1 MRGGVQAQMS
11 NKLPVMSRLGVVFLT
26 WRRHLEKTTK
36 SHSLTLNQYYIL
48 RQLKQKEYLNPSEI
62 AEMLFADRPTATVVI
77 DNLKKYGYV
86 RKERDA
92 EDGKRIRVSITEAGV
107 RQVDKAEKDMEEM
120 TTFDPLACL
129 SEEEKQTLE
138 ALLVKMQNH
147 MKNLKL

>member
-1 MRGGVQAQMS
+1 MS
-11 NKLPVMSRLGVVFLT
+11 KKLPVMSRLGVVFLT

-62 AEMLFADRPTATVVI
+62 AEILFADRPTATVVI

-86 RKERDA
+86 KKERDA
-92 EDGKRIRVSITEAGV
+92 EDGKRIRVSITEAGI
-107 RQVDKAEKDMEEM
+107 RQVDEAERDMEEM

-138 ALLVKMQNH
+138 ELLVKMQNH
-147 MKNLKL
+147 MKNLNR

>member
-1 MRGGVQAQMS
+1 MS
-11 NKLPVMSRLGVVFLT
+11 KKLPVMSRLGVVFLT

-147 MKNLKL
+147 MKNLNR

>member
-1 MRGGVQAQMS
+1 MS

-92 EDGKRIRVSITEAGV
+92 EDGKRIRVSITEAG
-107 RQVDKAEKDMEEM
+107 RIQVDEAEKDMENRAA
-120 TTFDPLACL
+120 FDPLACL
-129 SEEEKQTLE
+129 SKEEKQTLE
-138 ALLVKMQNH
+138 ALLVKVQNH
-147 MKNLKL
+147 MKNIN

>member
-1 MRGGVQAQMS
+1 MS

>member
-1 MRGGVQAQMS
+1 MS
-11 NKLPVMSRLGVVFLT
+11 KKLPVMSRLGVVFLT

-92 EDGKRIRVSITEAGV
+92 EDGKRIRVSITEAGI
-107 RQVDKAEKDMEEM
+107 RQVDEAEKDMEEM

-138 ALLVKMQNH
+138 ELLVKMQNH
-147 MKNLKL
+147 MKNLNR

>member
-1 MRGGVQAQMS
+1 MS
-11 NKLPVMSRLGVVFLT
+11 KKLPVMSRLGVVFLT

-92 EDGKRIRVSITEAGV
+92 EDGKRIRVSITEAGI
-107 RQVDKAEKDMEEM
+107 RQVDEAEKDMEEM

-147 MKNLKL
+147 MKNLNR

>member
-1 MRGGVQAQMS
+1 MS

-92 EDGKRIRVSITEAGV
+92 KDGKRIRVSITDAG
-107 RQVDKAEKDMEEM
+107 RNQVDEAEKDMENR
-120 TTFDPLACL
+120 TSFDPLACL
-129 SEEEKQTLE
+129 SEEEKQILE

-147 MKNLKL
+147 MKNLN

>member
-1 MRGGVQAQMS
+1 MS
-11 NKLPVMSRLGVVFLT
+11 KKLPVMSRLGVVFLT
-26 WRRHLEKTTK
+26 WKRHLEKTTK

-92 EDGKRIRVSITEAGV
+92 EDGKRIRVSITEAGI
-107 RQVDKAEKDMEEM
+107 RQVDEAEKDMEEM

-147 MKNLKL
+147 MKNLNR

>member
-1 MRGGVQAQMS
+1 MAQAS
-11 NKLPVMSRLGVVFLT
+11 KKLPVMSRLGIVFLT
-26 WRRHLEKTTK
+26 WRRYLEKTTK

-86 RKERDA
+86 KKERDA
-92 EDGKRIRVSITEAGV
+92 EDGKRIRVSITEAGI
-107 RQVDKAEKDMEEM
+107 RQVDEAERDMEEM

-138 ALLVKMQNH
+138 ELLVKMQNH
-147 MKNLKL
+147 MKNLNR

>member
-1 MRGGVQAQMS
+1 MT
-11 NKLPVMSRLGVVFLT
+11 NKLPVMSRLGIVFLT

-36 SHSLTLNQYYIL
+36 SHFLTLNQYYIL

-86 RKERDA
+86 RKERD
-92 EDGKRIRVSITEAGV
+92 EKDGKRIRVSITQAG
-107 RQVDKAEKDMEEM
+107 RSQVDEAEKDMENRAD
-120 TTFDPLACL
+120 FDPLACL

-138 ALLVKMQNH
+138 ALMVKMQIH
-147 MKNLKL
+147 MKSLN